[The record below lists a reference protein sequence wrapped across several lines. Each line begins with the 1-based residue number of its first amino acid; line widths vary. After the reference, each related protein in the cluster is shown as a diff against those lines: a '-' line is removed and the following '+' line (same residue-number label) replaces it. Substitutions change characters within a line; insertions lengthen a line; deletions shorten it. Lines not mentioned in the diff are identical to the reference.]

1 MQKSDDRIYLES
13 KWGYQATGNLY
24 YSADFNFRSQF
35 SNTYEYPTPSAKADG
50 SALGEGEE
58 YEAAD
63 WRHARVLKSGLLS
76 PATTNLGLGLDY
88 KPFKWLSVNLAPLT
102 GGFVIVDNPK
112 LRASNGQPLK
122 NRTNIVLT
130 SNPDY
135 KVKDAVIV
143 HSKEELLKTL
153 EQYDSENIY
162 IIGGESIYRMMLP
175 YCDTVFVT
183 KIDRAFQADTFFPNL
198 DEMEE
203 WQMTEEGEEQTCFDL
218 EFRFTKYERR
228 QEKA

>member
-1 MQKSDDRIYLES
+1 MKAILSADRNWGIGNGNKLLVSIPSDMKFFRQTTTGKVVVMGRKTLES
-13 KWGYQATGNLY
+13 
-24 YSADFNFRSQF
+24 F
-35 SNTYEYPTPSAKADG
+35 P
-50 SALGEGEE
+50 
-58 YEAAD
+58 
-63 WRHARVLKSGLLS
+63 
-76 PATTNLGLGLDY
+76 
-88 KPFKWLSVNLAPLT
+88 
-102 GGFVIVDNPK
+102 
-112 LRASNGQPLK
+112 NGQPLK

-143 HSKEELLKTL
+143 HSEEELLKTL
-153 EQYDSENIY
+153 EQYDSEEIY